1 MMKTEEIEEGEMC
14 PYCGV
19 LAISFDGEEMVHCP
33 NCTALLFN
41 ADFLHDI
48 LPTDLK
54 DEEIEFVRE
63 EEAGWEESDQTDF
76 GDSEVDGNY

>member
-1 MMKTEEIEEGEMC
+1 
-14 PYCGV
+14 
-19 LAISFDGEEMVHCP
+19 
-33 NCTALLFN
+33 LLFN

-48 LPTDLK
+48 LPTDLD

-76 GDSEVDGNY
+76 GDPEVDGNY